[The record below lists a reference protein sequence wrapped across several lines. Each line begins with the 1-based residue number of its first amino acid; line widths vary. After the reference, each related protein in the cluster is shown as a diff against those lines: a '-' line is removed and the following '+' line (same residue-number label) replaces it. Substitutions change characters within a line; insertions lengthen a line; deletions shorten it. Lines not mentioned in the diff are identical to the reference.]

1 MRSLRAR
8 LGLFVS
14 VVALSLTLVA
24 GGLVAALRWQEQ
36 DNRLED
42 VVALAAFQLADTA
55 SADGIRVEVHGGE
68 RPFAVLYGN
77 PPDVLASEGEVSDEL
92 ARLLVEEI
100 WQFTAQDDNA
110 VSADFTDLGV
120 VAAGAQCADTALCD
134 TAVVGAHR
142 EAFISYLLR
151 HWLWLFAVPSMVGLA
166 VLASTRWLIGRSL
179 QPVEAMRA
187 QLDDIT
193 TTDLDRRLAMPLVDD
208 ELADLGRSMN
218 ATIGRLGEA
227 VSANEQF
234 VADAA
239 HELRSPITGVRAA
252 LEVEASRSESG
263 LIEDSLG
270 ELDRASRL
278 IDDLLTLARR
288 QGRPAPRSEVDLD
301 DVAHQQMTAA
311 AARFPDVE
319 LGRHLAPVRLEAN
332 PDDLSRIVAN
342 LVDNACQHCDKRVDV
357 ELAVVDDRARLVVTD
372 DGPGIPPDQREI
384 VFERFA
390 RLDESRSRQ
399 TGGAGLGLAIV
410 RELVLS
416 IGGQVIIEDG
426 ALGGASVRVELP
438 IDST

>member
-55 SADGIRVEVHGGE
+55 SADGIRVEVDGGE

-120 VAAGAQCADTALCD
+120 VAAGAQCADTAVCD
-134 TAVVGAHR
+134 TAIVGAHR
-142 EAFISYLLR
+142 EAFISYLSR

-193 TTDLDRRLAMPLVDD
+193 TTDLDRRLPIPPADD

-218 ATIGRLGEA
+218 ATIGRLGDA

-252 LEVEASRSESG
+252 LEVEASRSEGG

-270 ELDRASRL
+270 ELGRASRL